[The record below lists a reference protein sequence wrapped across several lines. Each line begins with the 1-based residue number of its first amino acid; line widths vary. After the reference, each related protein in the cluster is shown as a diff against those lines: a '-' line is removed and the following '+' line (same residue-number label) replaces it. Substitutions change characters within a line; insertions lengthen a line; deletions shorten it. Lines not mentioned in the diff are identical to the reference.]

1 MKAVPITSQPYRP
14 QPHHLLEGVVVSRA
28 GPSEAWLRREK
39 GGRRWEA
46 SWGAE
51 GAGWATRLLL

>member
-1 MKAVPITSQPYRP
+1 MKAAPITQPYRP

-39 GGRRWEA
+39 GGGEGRR
-46 SWGAE
+46 AE
-51 GAGWATRLLL
+51 EQRRGGRAARLLL